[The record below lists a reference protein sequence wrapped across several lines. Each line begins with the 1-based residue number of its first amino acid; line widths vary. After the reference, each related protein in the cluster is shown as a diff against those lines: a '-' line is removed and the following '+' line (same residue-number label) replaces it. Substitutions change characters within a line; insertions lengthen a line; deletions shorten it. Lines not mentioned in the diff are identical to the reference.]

1 MAKPSNIEP
10 LEWDRIFSDPKTS
23 VAQKKI
29 LLEKAMEKVTEVP
42 LYNFEVHEEQQLI
55 PGMRGLKQTVYKGVI
70 NFLNGITSYHED
82 TRRDRLMLTMQ
93 TYAQQEAKKI
103 RPRKR

>member
-42 LYNFEVHEEQQLI
+42 LFNIEIKEEDTNIAGFPRKL
-55 PGMRGLKQTVYKGVI
+55 YKGVI
-70 NFLNGITSYHED
+70 NFVNGRTSYHED
-82 TRRDRLMLTMQ
+82 TRRERLLLTMQ

-103 RPRKR
+103 KPRKR

>member
-10 LEWDRIFSDPKTS
+10 LVWDRIFSDPKTS

-42 LYNFEVHEEQQLI
+42 LFNIEIKEEDTNI
-55 PGMRGLKQTVYKGVI
+55 AGLQRKLYKGVI
-70 NFLNGITSYHED
+70 NFVNGKTSYHED
-82 TRRDRLMLTMQ
+82 TRRERLLLTMQ

-103 RPRKR
+103 KPRKR

>member
-10 LEWDRIFSDPKTS
+10 LVWDRIFSDPKTS

-42 LYNFEVHEEQQLI
+42 LYNFEVHEEI
-55 PGMRGLKQTVYKGVI
+55 QTVYGIRRTLYKGVI
-70 NFLNGITSYHED
+70 NFINGTTSYHED
-82 TRRDRLMLTMQ
+82 TRRERLMLTMQ

-103 RPRKR
+103 KVRRR

>member
-42 LYNFEVHEEQQLI
+42 LFNIEIKEEDTNI
-55 PGMRGLKQTVYKGVI
+55 AGLQRKLYKGVI
-70 NFLNGITSYHED
+70 NFVNGRTSYHED
-82 TRRDRLMLTMQ
+82 TRRERLLLTMQ

>member
-42 LYNFEVHEEQQLI
+42 LFNIEIKEEDTNI
-55 PGMRGLKQTVYKGVI
+55 AGLQRKLYKGVI
-70 NFLNGITSYHED
+70 NFVNGKTSYHED
-82 TRRDRLMLTMQ
+82 TRRERLLLTMQ

-103 RPRKR
+103 KPRKR

>member
-42 LYNFEVHEEQQLI
+42 LFNIEIKEEDTNI
-55 PGMRGLKQTVYKGVI
+55 AGLQRKLYKGVI
-70 NFLNGITSYHED
+70 NFVNGRTSYHED
-82 TRRDRLMLTMQ
+82 TRRERLLLTMQ

-103 RPRKR
+103 KPRKR